1 MELIGLLGHQG
12 VGKNYIAENIL
23 NDILPKKNTLIMA
36 FADHFKVECVTKKNV
51 PYDKVFKEK
60 DKESRRLLQIVG
72 TEEGRNIYGDDIWI
86 NTLETWLN
94 IYKSR
99 GVKRFIISDVRFQ
112 NEVDWIKKM
121 GGHIIKVNA
130 SDRHENKVCQ
140 ESNNNTY
147 AKNEISS
154 HVSEL
159 EIDTINNFDFEVD
172 NSIGNDVKNQL
183 LNLFKSKLFY
193 K

>member
-23 NDILPKKNTLIMA
+23 NEILPKKNTIIMA
-36 FADHFKVECVTKKNV
+36 FADHFKVECITKRNV
-51 PYDKVFKEK
+51 PYEKVFEKK
-60 DKESRRLLQIVG
+60 DKISRKLLQIVG
-72 TEEGRNIYGDDIWI
+72 TEEGRNVYGNDIWI

-121 GGHIIKVNA
+121 GGHVIKVNA

-140 ESNNNTY
+140 ESDNNIY
-147 AKNEISS
+147 AKNEISN
-154 HVSEL
+154 HISEL

-172 NSIGNDVKNQL
+172 NSIESDVKNQL
-183 LNLFKSKLFY
+183 LNLFKSKSFY

>member
-23 NDILPKKNTLIMA
+23 NEILPKKNTLIMA
-36 FADHFKVECVTKKNV
+36 FADHFKVDCVTKKNV
-51 PYDKVFKEK
+51 SYDKVFKEK

-72 TEEGRNIYGDDIWI
+72 TEEGRNIYGDNIWI

-121 GGHIIKVNA
+121 GGYVIKVNA
-130 SDRHENKVCQ
+130 SDRHKNKVCQ
-140 ESNNNTY
+140 ESNNNTF
-147 AKNEISS
+147 APTFNI
-154 HVSEL
+154 V
-159 EIDTINNFDFEVD
+159 F
-172 NSIGNDVKNQL
+172 
-183 LNLFKSKLFY
+183 
-193 K
+193 